1 MWGNRQERG
10 SSGMRLGVFLL
21 FFAIILAT
29 ASPPAAAQ
37 LSPPAPPDVEKPG
50 KDGKPPKKVKK
61 PPPGGEEGDP
71 DGEEGDPDG
80 EEGEPGRRGRRPGRR
95 GRRPGRRGRRD
106 WRRGRRDWRRGRW
119 DWRGI
124 GQPRVRR
131 LQRARRRGSRRPGS
145 IDQRL
150 RLGRRRRH
158 EFPSESDWL
167 FGRLRPAGRP
177 DRPRRRR
184 RDPQRSRR
192 RTGRRARGRWP
203 FFRRSRGRGPPRSRA
218 VRSDGAPLACRSFWR
233 PASAS
238 RPHQRRVSTTNPKDT
253 LSDVGGTGLEA
264 SIIDAVIVSIG
275 CCECPRKPRLSGAFL
290 VLASPVV
297 ETGGRRS
304 QRKRER

>member
-1 MWGNRQERG
+1 
-10 SSGMRLGVFLL
+10 MRLGVFLL

-61 PPPGGEEGDP
+61 PPPGAEEGDP

-80 EEGEPGRRGRRPGRR
+80 EEGEPDGEEGDPDGEE
-95 GRRPGRRGRRD
+95 GDPDGEEGGTGGEEGAGRRGRRD
-106 WRRGRRDWRRGRW
+106 WRRGRRDWR
-119 DWRGI
+119 GI
-124 GQPRVRR
+124 GQPRIRR
-131 LQRARRRGSRRPGS
+131 LQRAGRRGSCRPGS

-167 FGRLRPAGRP
+167 FGSLRPAGRP

-192 RTGRRARGRWP
+192 RTRRRPRGRWP

-233 PASAS
+233 PTSAS
-238 RPHQRRVSTTNPKDT
+238 RPHQRRVSTTGPGTIATPKPAAAE
-253 LSDVGGTGLEA
+253 SVCRSRG
-264 SIIDAVIVSIG
+264 AVRIG
-275 CCECPRKPRLSGAFL
+275 R
-290 VLASPVV
+290 
-297 ETGGRRS
+297 
-304 QRKRER
+304 